1 MHHHHHR
8 APRTRVVYRHIH
20 HYPVRNNWRYH
31 TRFTT
36 HYSRHNFNYVDSFC
50 RPRGDAVIAGALI
63 GAIFGAAVTDGDPYG
78 YLGGGLLGAGI
89 GASLNDC
96 DRGHYTYGV
105 YQSFNTGNPFYWH
118 NPHSGVRGVVYA
130 RDYHTWNSRQCRWGD
145 AEIFMPNGQV
155 AYDRVRMCRDGYG
168 QWQVARLQ

>member
-1 MHHHHHR
+1 MHHHHH

-20 HYPVRNNWRYH
+20 HYPVHNNWRYH

-36 HYSRHNFNYVDSFC
+36 HYSRHTFNYVDSFC

-63 GAIFGAAVTDGDPYG
+63 GAIFGAAITDGDPYG

-155 AYDRVRMCRDGYG
+155 VYDRVRMCRDYYG